1 MYEQY
6 QRDPNSVDKA
16 WWDFFKSMDKGNGS
30 PDGDNGAGRQAAPG
44 KAEKAQEGAPGN
56 ASGRAPAEAREAP
69 REQAPGKAPVKTAAK
84 TPAKTPA
91 KTEGKAS
98 GNAEPEATTG
108 PKPEAKST
116 RTEPSTATQKSTE
129 PKDPQPAP
137 KSEATDEPTY
147 TVLRGAPA
155 RTVQNMDVSLSV
167 PTATSV
173 RSVPVKL
180 LWDNRIVI
188 NNHLARARGGKV
200 SFTHLIGFAMVKAMR
215 AMPEMNVGFDTVEGK
230 PNLITPAHINLGLAI
245 DLPKPDGTRQ
255 LLVPSIKAAE
265 TMDFAH
271 FWTAYE
277 ELVRKARNNKL
288 AVTDFQGTTVSLT
301 NPGTIGT
308 NHSVPRL
315 MKGQGAIIGVGSM
328 EYPPEFQGASEETL
342 TRNAISKIMTLTST
356 YDHRVI
362 QGAQSGEFL
371 KRIHALL
378 LGEEGFYDEIFR
390 ALRIPYEPIRW
401 AQDISTTHDED
412 ISKQARI
419 LELIHAYR
427 VRGHIMADTD
437 PLEYQQR
444 SHPDL
449 EVETHGLTL
458 WDLDREFAT
467 GSFGGEGRRFMKL
480 RNILGILRDSYC
492 RTVGIEYM

>member
-1 MYEQY
+1 MPESTEDSSRSGFGANEWLVDEMYERY
-6 QRDPNSVDKA
+6 QKDPDSVDKV
-16 WWDFFKSMDKGNGS
+16 WWDFFGKDQRQGARPATRAENGTDS
-30 PDGDNGAGRQAAPG
+30 GGGGSHGTVTESTGAPKHRPGTQEPAPKAKQKTEQKTEQKAEP
-44 KAEKAQEGAPGN
+44 KAEKQ
-56 ASGRAPAEAREAP
+56 AEAKPAAQPAAKAEKKPTEKKAEKSP
-69 REQAPGKAPVKTAAK
+69 SVQSDSSSNGKSATKSAATSNDKTASK
-84 TPAKTPA
+84 SP
-91 KTEGKAS
+91 EKA
-98 GNAEPEATTG
+98 EQEAND
-108 PKPEAKST
+108 
-116 RTEPSTATQKSTE
+116 E
-129 PKDPQPAP
+129 PK
-137 KSEATDEPTY
+137 Y
-147 TVLRGAPA
+147 VVLKGAPA
-155 RTVQNMDVSLSV
+155 RTVTNMDASLTV

-200 SFTHLIGFAMVKAMR
+200 SFTHLIGFALVR
-215 AMPEMNVGFDTVEGK
+215 ALKSMPSMNVGFDMVDGK
-230 PNLITPAHINLGLAI
+230 PNLIEPAHVNLGLAI
-245 DLPKPDGTRQ
+245 DMKKDDGSRT
-255 LLVPSIKAAE
+255 LLVPSIKATE
-265 TMDFAH
+265 EMDFAH

-277 ELVRKARNNKL
+277 DVVRKARNGKL
-288 AVTDFQGTTVSLT
+288 QVSDFQGTTISLT

-371 KRIHALL
+371 RIVHGLL
-378 LGEEGFYDEIFR
+378 LGEDHFYDDIFR
-390 ALRIPYEPIRW
+390 SLRIPYEPIRW
-401 AQDISTTHDED
+401 SKDISTNHDDE

-427 VRGHIMADTD
+427 VRGHMMADTD
-437 PLEYQQR
+437 PLEYKQR

-449 EVETHGLTL
+449 EV
-458 WDLDREFAT
+458 
-467 GSFGGEGRRFMKL
+467 
-480 RNILGILRDSYC
+480 
-492 RTVGIEYM
+492 